1 VRGADV
7 ASLVTRVT
15 ARAGAETIGPYVDG
29 VLRLRVAAPPLEGAA
44 NEAVRRLV
52 ARQLGIGVGR
62 IHLMSGRRARTK
74 RFAVD
79 GLTDDEVLDRLGG
92 PPD

>member
-1 VRGADV
+1 V
-7 ASLVTRVT
+7 ASLITRVT

-29 VLRLRVAAPPLEGAA
+29 VLRVRVAAPPLEGAA
-44 NEAVRRLV
+44 NEAVRRLL

-62 IHLMSGRRARTK
+62 VRLTSGRQARTK

-79 GLTDDEVLDRLGG
+79 GLTDAELLDRLGG
-92 PPD
+92 SSD